1 MGASR
6 YIPNIITLMRPLLT
20 LIFVY
25 CILQGHYISAISMF
39 ATIGLT
45 DIFDGVAARA
55 LAACTRLG
63 ALMDVSADLLYV
75 MASLVVLNIKG
86 LAPAWFTAV
95 TALKFVEFAGTSSI
109 LNRRVGNK
117 STWIFEGL
125 GRWFSALALISPV
138 FFALRRCIRG
148 LSVRCLFPARILLR
162 PSRFVVR
169 RKVVRWYGHEIVL
182 TLYNRWLR
190 FDRASA
196 KKYGPYALVAEIR
209 LVRSRWSERH
219 HVTLPRC
226 STRL

>member
-25 CILQGHYISAISMF
+25 CILKGDYISAISMF
-39 ATIGLT
+39 ATICLT

-95 TALKFVEFAGTSSI
+95 TALKFVEFAVTSSI

-117 STWIFEGL
+117 STWIFDGL
-125 GRWFSALALISPV
+125 GRWFSALAFISPGV
-138 FFALRRCIRG
+138 FCIAAMYPGAFQYVVYSLLVISCALAVSSSAARV
-148 LSVRCLFPARILLR
+148 VRCGMAMK
-162 PSRFVVR
+162 SR
-169 RKVVRWYGHEIVL
+169 Y
-182 TLYNRWLR
+182 
-190 FDRASA
+190 
-196 KKYGPYALVAEIR
+196 
-209 LVRSRWSERH
+209 
-219 HVTLPRC
+219 
-226 STRL
+226 